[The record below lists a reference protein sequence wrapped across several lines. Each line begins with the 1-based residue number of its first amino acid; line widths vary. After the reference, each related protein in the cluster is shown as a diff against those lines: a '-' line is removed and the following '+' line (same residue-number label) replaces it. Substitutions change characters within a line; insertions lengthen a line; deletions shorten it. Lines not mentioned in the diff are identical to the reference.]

1 MESWIACSDVD
12 VASAFMTMGVVMK
25 PVVQVRADNGK
36 EYVTMYLSTTSV
48 TMPELNVGHLM
59 KALMSGELQKL
70 DPHHELLGYLMAIK
84 NRHAAKR
91 ALDSAERQVLITRKG
106 TTRTAYVRESIT
118 NKGME
123 MADRFLAT
131 GRP

>member
-1 MESWIACSDVD
+1 
-12 VASAFMTMGVVMK
+12 
-25 PVVQVRADNGK
+25 
-36 EYVTMYLSTTSV
+36 
-48 TMPELNVGHLM
+48 MPEINVGHLM

-84 NRHAAKR
+84 NRPAAKR

>member
-1 MESWIACSDVD
+1 MESWITCNDID
-12 VASAFMTMGVVMK
+12 VASAFMTMGVVMR

-36 EYVTMYLSTTSV
+36 ESVTIYLSPHSE
-48 TMPELNVGHLM
+48 TMPEMNVGQLM
-59 KALMSGELQKL
+59 KLVMSGELEKI
-70 DPHHELLGYLMAIK
+70 DPSHELLGYLTAIK

-91 ALDSAERQVLITRKG
+91 ALDTAERQVLITRKG

-118 NKGME
+118 QKGME
-123 MADRFLAT
+123 IADRFLAG

>member
-1 MESWIACSDVD
+1 
-12 VASAFMTMGVVMK
+12 
-25 PVVQVRADNGK
+25 
-36 EYVTMYLSTTSV
+36 
-48 TMPELNVGHLM
+48 
-59 KALMSGELQKL
+59 
-70 DPHHELLGYLMAIK
+70 MAIK